1 KGRKMKIVTIIEDN
15 PITGVRYGTVE
26 ISQYN
31 NDTQRRIDRYTRLR
45 NQTLRMI
52 HKSRTK
58 HK

>member
-1 KGRKMKIVTIIEDN
+1 MKIVTIIEDN

-31 NDTQRRIDRYTRLR
+31 NNIQRRIERHNRLR
-45 NQTLRMI
+45 NYTLRMI
-52 HKSRTK
+52 HNTSRTK

>member
-1 KGRKMKIVTIIEDN
+1 MKIVTIIEDN

-26 ISQYN
+26 VSQYN

-52 HKSRTK
+52 HNTSRTQ